1 MPIYAVGIVDIM
13 RLLDT
18 YTGQFVEKDPKDED
32 TVYAILSHT
41 WDRTGEQTF
50 GELQKIQERYAQKR
64 SEAHLDEGKPTPP
77 YAPKRS
83 SNVLHSSLN
92 PSYTRAA
99 LCVSCNSGGPH
110 LNQARRATPRSGYR
124 TLDERRPL
132 NRGRFP
138 PRVGCS
144 VFCLS

>member
-1 MPIYAVGIVDIM
+1 M

-18 YTGQFVEKDPKDED
+18 HSGQFVDRDPKDKQ

-64 SEAHLDEGKPTPP
+64 SEAHLDGGKPTPSC
-77 YAPKRS
+77 APKHS

-92 PSYTRAA
+92 PIIYSCRH
-99 LCVSCNSGGPH
+99 LCQ
-110 LNQARRATPRSGYR
+110 L
-124 TLDERRPL
+124 
-132 NRGRFP
+132 
-138 PRVGCS
+138 
-144 VFCLS
+144 